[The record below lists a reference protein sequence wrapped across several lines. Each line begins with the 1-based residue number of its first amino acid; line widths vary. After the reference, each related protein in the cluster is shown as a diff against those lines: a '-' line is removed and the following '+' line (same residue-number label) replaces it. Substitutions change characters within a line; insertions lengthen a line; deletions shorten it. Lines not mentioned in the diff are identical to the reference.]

1 MQEQLLGIQF
11 FLILFCEQVV
21 DLWGYVGFD
30 LFELFIEGVG
40 YVVFVVMCYD
50 MYVVFDRG
58 IFVYFY
64 VVYQVVG
71 DVYFGGV
78 DFDGFGVGYG
88 LQVFLNQV

>member
-1 MQEQLLGIQF
+1 M
-11 FLILFCEQVV
+11 V

-64 VVYQVVG
+64 VVY
-71 DVYFGGV
+71 
-78 DFDGFGVGYG
+78 
-88 LQVFLNQV
+88 